1 MPITLNHTIVPSQD
15 KVRAAEFF
23 AKIFGL
29 TYEGSHGH
37 FAPVQVNDTLT
48 LDYDDR
54 DEFDSHH
61 YAFHVSEEDFDNI
74 FGRVK
79 AEGITY
85 GSGPFNSE
93 DMDINYR
100 RDGRGVYF
108 KDPDGHLLELMTQV

>member
-1 MPITLNHTIVPSQD
+1 MPITLNHTIVPSHD

-29 TYEGSHGH
+29 TYGGSHGH

-54 DEFDSHH
+54 EKFDSHH
-61 YAFHVSEEDFDNI
+61 YAFHVSEEDFDDI

-79 AEGITY
+79 TEGITY

-93 DMDINYR
+93 DMDIHHR

-108 KDPDGHLLELMTQV
+108 KDPDGHLLELMTRV

>member
-1 MPITLNHTIVPSQD
+1 MPIELNHTIVPSRD

-48 LDYDDR
+48 LDYDNR
-54 DEFDSHH
+54 DEFEAHH
-61 YAFHVSEEDFDNI
+61 YAFHVTEDDFDAI

-79 AEGITY
+79 DEGITY
-85 GSGPFNSE
+85 GSGPYNSE
-93 DMDINYR
+93 DMDINHR
-100 RDGRGVYF
+100 MGGRGVYF
-108 KDPDGHLLELMTQV
+108 KDPDGHLLELMTRV

>member
-61 YAFHVSEEDFDNI
+61 YAFP
-74 FGRVK
+74 RL
-79 AEGITY
+79 
-85 GSGPFNSE
+85 
-93 DMDINYR
+93 
-100 RDGRGVYF
+100 GRGLRQHLW
-108 KDPDGHLLELMTQV
+108 PGEGRGHHLRQRALQQRRHGHQLSPRRPRRLLQRPRRPSNWSL